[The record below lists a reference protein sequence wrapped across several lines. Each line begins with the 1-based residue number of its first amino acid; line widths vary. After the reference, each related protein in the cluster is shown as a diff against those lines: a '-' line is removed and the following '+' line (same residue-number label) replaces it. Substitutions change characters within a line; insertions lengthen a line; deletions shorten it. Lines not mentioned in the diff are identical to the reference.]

1 MGKNTDPDAPKRPLS
16 AFFLF
21 SGEMRPKIRKEN
33 PGLSLGEMGKEL
45 GKRWASID
53 AASKKKYEKTAAAAK
68 LEYQEKM
75 AKYKGTKSSP
85 AKGRRKIE

>member
-1 MGKNTDPDAPKRPLS
+1 MGKTKDPDAPKRPLS

-21 SGEMRPKIRKEN
+21 SGEMRPKIRQEN

-53 AASKKKYEKTAAAAK
+53 ATSKKKYEKAAAAAK
-68 LEYQEKM
+68 EEYQKKM
-75 AKYKGTKSSP
+75 AKYKGESP
-85 AKGRRKIE
+85 AKGKRKN